1 MPIDAHD
8 LAAHIAAL
16 CTAMRDLDHDTVER
30 ACDIATDMLCDS
42 EATSH
47 RDDSLIDGLR
57 WGHRAAITC
66 EVKRGVI
73 LRIRTP
79 DMRAISHEYFTPKS
93 DLALACLARLLE
105 DEIARQVAS

>member
-16 CTAMRDLDHDTVER
+16 CTTLRTLDQDTVER

-66 EVKRGVI
+66 EINRGVI

-79 DMRAISHEYFTPKS
+79 GMRAVSHEYVKPKS
-93 DLALACLARLLE
+93 DLDLARLARLIE
-105 DEIARQVAS
+105 DEIAPQVAS